1 MGIAMVSQAWAGES
15 DSPNVKLIGKR
26 VREFVE
32 ALQRRNRRVALNL
45 FRQSAFSSP
54 LMYRDAC
61 ASFGAYEFYKASKDR
76 RIAII
81 SALDWYVRELG
92 GKTIVYAK
100 DPPLIED
107 EITALNDTKS
117 DQFLIFRGS
126 DISRTIT
133 SNQDDSGDL
142 RALVAQPR
150 TYVSILPLT
159 IGACFLVWQ
168 PSARGRWEIV
178 YAQTFC
184 E

>member
-1 MGIAMVSQAWAGES
+1 MVTHAWAGES
-15 DSPNVKLIGKR
+15 DSTNVKLVGKR

-32 ALQRRNRRVALNL
+32 ALQKRNSRVALNL

-54 LMYRDAC
+54 LMYRNAC

-100 DPPLIED
+100 DAPLIED
-107 EITALNDTKS
+107 GITALNDTKA
-117 DQFLIFRGS
+117 DRFLIFRGS
-126 DISRTIT
+126 DISRKMT
-133 SNQDDSGDL
+133 SSQEDSGDVQV
-142 RALVAQPR
+142 LVAQPR
-150 TYVSILPLT
+150 TYVSILPFT

-168 PSARGRWEIV
+168 PSARGRWEIA